1 MSKYVYALIAAAV
14 LTGLGGF
21 LIKRYENAARQDG
34 LAKGRLECTQ
44 NQINATADALAEREG
59 INNDEREIDDFDA
72 ALFKLG
78 IMRDYEDR

>member
-1 MSKYVYALIAAAV
+1 MYALIAAAV

-21 LIKRYENAARQDG
+21 LIKRHENMARDAG

-44 NQINATADALAEREG
+44 NQINATADTLATREG
-59 INNDEREIDDFDA
+59 ISNEERKIDDFDA
-72 ALFKLG
+72 ALFDLG